1 MDAVGHDLRM
11 VFAAIVLGIVLL
23 TPFVVFG
30 LGVAKKVVI
39 YYDTRDLF
47 TSISPPL
54 LLSFARWFVFEPT
67 LPLDSAYTQIIVRG
81 LVSGF
86 FVFLSIV
93 FLIRNFRLAI
103 HHNKSIFI
111 GIIVGVCKLF
121 LGYLVVWMLGA
132 ISAQRRAEKEQH
144 KRVDDRPLLTLPIV
158 GILFAALVNGEA
170 VYYLKGWQPPLID
183 DRVFLNPFA
192 PKAPLLHKIA
202 FVVVSVLS
210 CLWVGNLYNEY
221 KKSISQNSVEQSIQ
235 ETETETEN
243 EASPENDTEKSSDET
258 GDNTTKSHK
267 TTTEEFKKGQPKTDT
282 TTPDTTPNS
291 DPQDKP
297 IQDNSRF
304 QDDGTTYFQ
313 NLYVISK
320 NAIVRSRPNPHSPSL
335 GILPFG
341 KKVLVSRKAEYFDK
355 SENTKSEWYRVLIGD
370 QYGWVNPQLLGE
382 NIPEDSQQ
390 EVE

>member
-1 MDAVGHDLRM
+1 MGRIMDAVGHDLRV
-11 VFAAIVLGIVLL
+11 VFAAIVIGIVLL

-67 LPLDSAYTQIIVRG
+67 LPFDSAYTQIIVRG

-103 HHNKSIFI
+103 YHNRSVFL
-111 GIIVGVCKLF
+111 GILVGICKLF

-132 ISAQRRAEKEQH
+132 ISAQRRADKEQH
-144 KRVDDRPLLTLPIV
+144 KQVDPRPILTLPIV
-158 GILFAALVNGEA
+158 GLLFAALVNGEA
-170 VYYLKGWQPPLID
+170 VYYFKGWQPPLID
-183 DRVFLNPFA
+183 DRVFLIPFA
-192 PKAPLLHKIA
+192 AKAPLLHKIA

-221 KKSISQNSVEQSIQ
+221 KKSISQNPVEQSIQ
-235 ETETETEN
+235 ESKN

-258 GDNTTKSHK
+258 GDNTTKSHENK
-267 TTTEEFKKGQPKTDT
+267 QEEVKEVHAKADT
-282 TTPDTTPNS
+282 ITSDTTPNS
-291 DPQDKP
+291 DPQEKP
-297 IQDNSRF
+297 VQNNSKF
-304 QDDGTTYFQ
+304 QDDGIAYFQ

-320 NAIVRSRPNPHSPSL
+320 NTIVRSHPNPKSSSL
-335 GILPFG
+335 GSLPMG
-341 KKVLVSRKAEYFDK
+341 KKVLVSRKAIYSNK
-355 SENTKSEWYRVLIGD
+355 SENTQSEWYRVLIGD
-370 QYGWVNPQLLGE
+370 QYGWVSSQTLGE
-382 NIPEDSQQ
+382 NLPEDSQQ

>member
-1 MDAVGHDLRM
+1 MDAVGHDLRV
-11 VFAAIVLGIVLL
+11 VFAAIIIGIIFI

-47 TSISPPL
+47 TSIASPL

-93 FLIRNFRLAI
+93 FFIRNFRLAI
-103 HHNKSIFI
+103 HHNRSVFL
-111 GIIVGVCKLF
+111 GILVGICKLF

-132 ISAQRRAEKEQH
+132 ISAQRRADKEQH
-144 KRVDDRPLLTLPIV
+144 KQVDPRPILTLPIV

-183 DRVFLNPFA
+183 DRVFLIPFA

-221 KKSISQNSVEQSIQ
+221 KKSISQNPVEQSNQ
-235 ETETETEN
+235 EN
-243 EASPENDTEKSSDET
+243 ESEVLPENETNKTTEET
-258 GDNTTKSHK
+258 GDSTTKRQK
-267 TTTEEFKKGQPKTDT
+267 TTQEEVKEVLPKTET
-282 TTPDTTPNS
+282 ITADTTPNS
-291 DPQDKP
+291 DPQDKAP
-297 IQDNSRF
+297 QDNSRF
-304 QDDGTTYFQ
+304 QDDGTAYFQ

-355 SENTKSEWYRVLIGD
+355 SENTRTEWYRVLIGD

-390 EVE
+390 EVK